1 MINLAINGKHKSGN
15 ELQTRPIIY
24 CKKTHQI
31 GKSIDLDKRQN
42 IA

>member
-1 MINLAINGKHKSGN
+1 MINLATTGKHKSGN

-31 GKSIDLDKRQN
+31 GKPIDLNKRQN